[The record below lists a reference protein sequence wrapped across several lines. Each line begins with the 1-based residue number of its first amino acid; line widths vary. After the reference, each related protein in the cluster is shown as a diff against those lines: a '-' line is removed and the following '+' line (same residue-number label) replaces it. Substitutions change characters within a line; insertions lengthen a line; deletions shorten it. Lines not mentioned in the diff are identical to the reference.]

1 MKMAAVTEIN
11 FFDNHMIQQI
21 VQVSDDA
28 TWKDAYVE
36 FLKIKN
42 KDEEAFMEDDVYM
55 TWMLDLSDDLEEAR
69 DDLYN
74 SEMDVVVTFIE

>member
-1 MKMAAVTEIN
+1 MAAVTEIN

-36 FLKIKN
+36 FLKTKN
-42 KDEEAFMEDDVYM
+42 KDDEVFMEDDVYM
-55 TWMLDLSDDLEEAR
+55 EWMLGLSDDLEEAR